1 MLHLTQISMDEL
13 SRKQLLAEI
22 ASSYYV
28 EKKTQAKIGK
38 DFGYSRSGI
47 SRLLLEA
54 EKERIVQIT
63 INYPI
68 QRDSYLEQR
77 LMDEYQLEAAYVVK
91 RGQYSKEQTLQ
102 MVGRV
107 GAMYLEQHI
116 HNGMVIGIG
125 WGTSLYEVIHALPHL
140 SLEDVRVVQVMGANG
155 TKSNNQ
161 IDGPEI
167 ASFFAAKL
175 NASYQVLH
183 SPLFLDSEVLCSSI
197 KSQKQINE
205 TLNLAYQSDFVL
217 LGIGTIDVDP
227 KYSSL
232 FRSGIINEKE
242 VMEIKEKGGVGNFCG
257 IILDK
262 QGEIMNIDINHR
274 TMAVDLNQ
282 LKNKKRRI
290 IGVAAGNE
298 KSEAIKAVLQG
309 KWLDVLITDQMAVNP
324 FFN

>member
-1 MLHLTQISMDEL
+1 MDEL
-13 SRKQLLAEI
+13 SRKQLLSEI

-77 LMDEYQLEAAYVVK
+77 LMNEFNLQAAYVVK
-91 RGQYSKEQTLQ
+91 RGQYSQEQTLQ

-107 GAMYLEQHI
+107 AAMYLGQRI
-116 HNGMVIGIG
+116 KNGMVIGIG
-125 WGTSLYEVIHALPHL
+125 WGTAIFEVINELSYLP
-140 SLEDVRVVQVMGANG
+140 LENVRVVQVMGANG
-155 TKSNNQ
+155 TKGNTQ

-167 ASFFAAKL
+167 ASLFASKL

-183 SPLFLDSEVLCSSI
+183 STLYLDSKEICSSI

-205 TLNLAYQSDFVL
+205 TLSLAYQSDFVL

-232 FRSGIINEKE
+232 FRSGFMNEKE
-242 VMEIKEKGGVGNFCG
+242 LVDIKEKGGVGNFCG

-262 QGEIMNIDINHR
+262 NGQVMNIDINHR
-274 TMAVDLNQ
+274 TMAVELDK
-282 LKNKKRRI
+282 LKSNKQKI
-290 IGVAAGNE
+290 IGVVAGNE
-298 KSEAIKAVLQG
+298 KSEAVKSVLNG
-309 KWLDVLITDQMAVNP
+309 RWLDVLITDQMAVNP
-324 FFN
+324 IFN